1 LQAIAAYV
9 PAMNILH
16 LDLGKEMRGGQHQ
29 VLLLMR
35 ALERRGHRQLL
46 LARPE
51 SPLVKDFGAGPLGVH
66 LPSGFDLIHAHDS
79 AAHTR
84 ALTSRLPLVV
94 SRRVAFPVKPGVM
107 SRWKYR
113 RASHYIAVSNFVA
126 GELRRA
132 GVAASKITV
141 IHDGVEIPNPRSPRS
156 GAFRVGFIAAAP
168 EKPQH
173 LFEEAAGD
181 RGVILDPSRL
191 PADLATV
198 DALVYLSHSEGLG
211 SGILLAMAH
220 GLPVIAS
227 NAGGIPEIVADGQT
241 GLLVENNVAA
251 IRAAL
256 DSLAADPARARA
268 MGAAGRDWA
277 SRHATDAIMAERTE
291 AVYRQL
297 KGSQT

>member
-1 LQAIAAYV
+1 
-9 PAMNILH
+9 MNILH

-35 ALERRGHRQLL
+35 ALARRGHRQLL

-51 SPLVKDFGAGPLGVH
+51 SPLVKSAGAEPLGTR
-66 LPSGFDLIHAHDS
+66 LPPGFDLIHAHDS

-94 SRRVAFPVKPGVM
+94 SRRVAFPVKPGVL
-107 SRWKYR
+107 SRWKYG
-113 RASHYIAVSNFVA
+113 RASHYIAVSHFVA

-132 GVAASKITV
+132 GVAASKISV
-141 IHDGVEIPNPRSPRS
+141 VYDGVEMPEQPPRRT
-156 GAFRVGFIAAAP
+156 GDFRAGFIAAAP

-181 RGVILDPSRL
+181 RGVVLQPSRL
-191 PADLATV
+191 PDDLATV
-198 DALVYLSHSEGLG
+198 DALVYLSNSEGLG

-227 NAGGIPEIVADGQT
+227 NIGGIPEIVADGQT
-241 GLLVENNVAA
+241 GFLVENNIAA

-256 DSLAADPARARA
+256 DALAADPARARA
-268 MGAAGRDWA
+268 MGAAGRAWVA
-277 SRHATDAIMAERTE
+277 AHATDAIMAEKTE
-291 AVYRQL
+291 AVYQRL
-297 KGSQT
+297 WGSHT

>member
-1 LQAIAAYV
+1 
-9 PAMNILH
+9 MNILH

-46 LARPE
+46 LARPD
-51 SPLVKDFGAGPLGVH
+51 SPLVKEFGAEPLATH
-66 LPSGFDLIHAHDS
+66 LPSGFDLIHAHDA

-94 SRRVAFPVKPGVM
+94 SRRVAFPVKPGIM
-107 SRWKYR
+107 SRWKYA
-113 RASHYIAVSNFVA
+113 RAAHYIAVSNFVA
-126 GELRRA
+126 GELRHA
-132 GVAASKITV
+132 GVPAAKITV
-141 IHDGVEIPNPRSPRS
+141 IYDGVEMPAASEPRQ
-156 GAFRVGFIAAAP
+156 GAFRAGCIAAAP

-173 LFEEAAGD
+173 LFEEAAGG
-181 RGVILDPSRL
+181 RGVILQPSRL
-191 PADLATV
+191 PGDLATV
-198 DALVYLSHSEGLG
+198 DALAYLSNSEGLG

-227 NAGGIPEIVADGQT
+227 NVGGIPEIVADGGT

-251 IRAAL
+251 IRAAI
-256 DSLAADPARARA
+256 DTLASDPERARA
-268 MGAAGRDWA
+268 MGAAGRAWVA
-277 SRHATDAIMAERTE
+277 GHATDAIMAERTE

-297 KGSQT
+297 T

>member
-1 LQAIAAYV
+1 
-9 PAMNILH
+9 MNILH
-16 LDLGKEMRGGQHQ
+16 LDLGQQMRGGQHQ

-46 LARPE
+46 LARPD
-51 SPLVKDFGAGPLGVH
+51 SPLVRTAGATPLGTR
-66 LPSGFDLIHAHDS
+66 LPSGFDLIHAHDA

-94 SRRVAFPVKPGVM
+94 SRRVAFPVKQGVL

-126 GELRRA
+126 DELRRA
-132 GVAASKITV
+132 GVAAAKITV
-141 IHDGVEIPNPRSPRS
+141 VYDGVELPAPPPRRS
-156 GAFRVGFIAAAP
+156 GPFQFGFIHAAP

-181 RGVILDPSRL
+181 RGVILPPSRL
-191 PADLATV
+191 PGVLATV
-198 DALVYLSHSEGLG
+198 DALVYLSNSEGLG
-211 SGILLAMAH
+211 SGILLAMAQ

-227 NAGGIPEIVADGQT
+227 KVGGIPEIVADGQT

-256 DSLAADPARARA
+256 DTLAGDPARARA
-268 MGAAGRDWA
+268 MGAAGREWVA
-277 SRHATDAIMAERTE
+277 GHATDAIMAERTE
-291 AVYRQL
+291 AVYGRIERRTSP
-297 KGSQT
+297 GWRR

>member
-1 LQAIAAYV
+1 
-9 PAMNILH
+9 MNILH

-46 LARPE
+46 LARPD
-51 SPLVKDFGAGPLGVH
+51 SPLVKSFGAEPLGTR

-94 SRRVAFPVKPGVM
+94 SRRVAFPVKQGIV
-107 SRWKYR
+107 SRWKYG

-132 GVAASKITV
+132 GVPASNITV
-141 IHDGVEIPNPRSPRS
+141 IYDGVEILDSPAPRS
-156 GAFRVGFIAAAP
+156 GKFIAGFIAAAP

-181 RGVILDPSRL
+181 RGVILQPSRL

-227 NAGGIPEIVADGQT
+227 KVGGILEIVADGQT
-241 GLLVENNVAA
+241 GLLVENSIAA
-251 IRAAL
+251 IRAAVEA
-256 DSLAADPARARA
+256 LAADPARARA
-268 MGAAGRDWA
+268 MGAAGRAWVA
-277 SRHATDAIMAERTE
+277 GHATDVIMAERTE
-291 AVYRQL
+291 AVYWQL
-297 KGSQT
+297 KGSP